1 VDPLIRSISWDM
13 TGGNRGDTI
22 AQRTTDHP
30 TWLLNMSAASQKEV
44 SQLLAAWRNGDKAA
58 LNELTPLLYDEL
70 RRLAR
75 HYMRGER
82 IGHTLQATALANEA
96 YIRLINYRE
105 MQWQDRAHFFAV
117 AAQLMRRILI
127 DHARSHNYAKRGG
140 AQQRLSLSKAD
151 RFTDK
156 PDVDLIALDDALKT
170 LAEMNEQ
177 QSKIVELRFFGG
189 LTIEETAEVLEI
201 SHATV
206 ERDWAVARAWL
217 RREIRRQ

>member
-1 VDPLIRSISWDM
+1 MNATSS
-13 TGGNRGDTI
+13 
-22 AQRTTDHP
+22 
-30 TWLLNMSAASQKEV
+30 KEV
-44 SQLLAAWRNGDKAA
+44 SQLLVAWRSGDKAA
-58 LNELTPLLYDEL
+58 LNELTPLLYNEL

-96 YIRLINYRE
+96 YIRLIDYRE
-105 MQWQDRAHFFAV
+105 VQWQDRAHFFAV

-127 DHARSHNYAKRGG
+127 DHARSRNYAKRGG

-151 RFTDK
+151 RFADK

-177 QSKIVELRFFGG
+177 QSGIVELRFFGG
-189 LTIEETAEVLEI
+189 LTIEQTAEVLKI

-217 RREIRRQ
+217 RREIQRQ